1 VIGAQTWNIMGGG
14 VLGPAPFLLAGIVNI
29 TPDSF
34 YDGGAHD
41 TFASAVAHA
50 RRLAAEGAD
59 MLDLGGEST
68 RPGAPEVSEAEELA
82 RVVPV
87 LRELAANPGCC
98 VDSHP
103 SQADQPKA
111 APAGPELHA
120 PVSPPVL
127 AVDTYKAR
135 VAAAALEAGAL
146 VINDISAC
154 LFDPE
159 LLDVVA
165 QYKPGYVLMHSQ
177 GRPGTMQSDPRYGN
191 VVDEILLFFE
201 ERLRALTAAGVP
213 EANIVLDPGIGFGKL
228 LQHNLDILRGVE
240 RFGKLGRPVYMGLSN
255 KTVWGMLL
263 GLGPRE
269 RQNATAVAT
278 ALLAARGVLVHRVH
292 EVTLARQ
299 AALVAQAITA

>member
-1 VIGAQTWNIMGGG
+1 VIGAQTWTIKGGG

-50 RRLAAEGAD
+50 RSLTAEGAD

-68 RPGAPEVSEAEELA
+68 RPGAPEVTEAEELA

-87 LRELAANPGCC
+87 LRELAA
-98 VDSHP
+98 DSGGGADSRLSP
-103 SQADQPKA
+103 ADQPDA
-111 APAGPELHA
+111 TPEDPALHA
-120 PVSPPVL
+120 PVTPPVL

-135 VAAAALEAGAL
+135 VAAAALEAGAR

-154 LFDPE
+154 LFEPE

-177 GRPGTMQSDPRYGN
+177 GRPGTMQRDPRYGN

-201 ERLRALTAAGVP
+201 ERLHALTAAGVP

-263 GLGPRE
+263 GLGPKE

-292 EVTLARQ
+292 EVALARQ